1 MHMLDVMDL
10 PLIKHFELRPY
21 TTSGAK
27 SDHIHHPGITM
38 KLTPEYAQRLFEIG
52 AFVIFSDLPAGTE
65 VGIDGE
71 YV

>member
-1 MHMLDVMDL
+1 
-10 PLIKHFELRPY
+10 
-21 TTSGAK
+21 
-27 SDHIHHPGITM
+27 M
-38 KLTPEYAQRLFEIG
+38 KLTPEYAQRLFETG